1 VRHTSLINYALYQA
15 GWFACVLGAASDR
28 PWTGFLIAALLVGV
42 HLTLS
47 LERRLEARL
56 VMLSTAVGAVVELVQ
71 IAAGTYRFTSGTV
84 IDAFPPP
91 WLLAMW
97 AQFATTFRFSM
108 RPVIAR
114 PMRAALLG
122 AAGGPIAFLAGE
134 RLGAVTL
141 MPPLTHGLVRLSI
154 SWAIALVVFSA
165 VVRRATPAETAPR
178 YRATR

>member
-1 VRHTSLINYALYQA
+1 
-15 GWFACVLGAASDR
+15 
-28 PWTGFLIAALLVGV
+28 
-42 HLTLS
+42 
-47 LERRLEARL
+47 
-56 VMLSTAVGAVVELVQ
+56 
-71 IAAGTYRFTSGTV
+71 
-84 IDAFPPP
+84 
-91 WLLAMW
+91 
-97 AQFATTFRFSM
+97 
-108 RPVIAR
+108 
-114 PMRAALLG
+114 MRAALLG